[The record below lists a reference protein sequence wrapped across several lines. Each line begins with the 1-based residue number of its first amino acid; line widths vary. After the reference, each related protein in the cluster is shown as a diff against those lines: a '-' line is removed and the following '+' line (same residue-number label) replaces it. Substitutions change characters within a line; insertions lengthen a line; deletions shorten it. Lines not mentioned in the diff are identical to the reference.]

1 MSDRHMDELDRWLA
15 AEQAGGLEEADALFA
30 AVARRHLPLLQE
42 PAGLSAAILAS
53 LPRGSPSGWLAALL
67 NPGASRW
74 ARATVAASVAVL
86 GVALATLSLGRL
98 IAFWSWSVEVLARL
112 THGAWAAAA
121 AAIEVGGATIAL
133 LGDLGRAAMV
143 VAGSGAAPALIVA
156 NVLLASLAF
165 LGLSRLLSPREEF
178 S

>member
-1 MSDRHMDELDRWLA
+1 MRELDRWLA
-15 AEQAGGLEEADALFA
+15 AEQAGAVEEADALFA
-30 AVARRHLPLLQE
+30 AVARRQLPLLEE

-53 LPRGSPSGWLAALL
+53 LPRKRTFRWFAPLLALGV
-67 NPGASRW
+67 PRW

-86 GVALATLSLGRL
+86 GVALATLSLGQL
-98 IAFWSWSVEVLARL
+98 IECWSWSVEALAHAATWALGVLA
-112 THGAWAAAA
+112 AAVGVCG
-121 AAIEVGGATIAL
+121 AAIAVV
-133 LGDLGRAAMV
+133 GDLGRAAMV

-156 NVLLASLAF
+156 NVLVASLAF

>member
-1 MSDRHMDELDRWLA
+1 MSDRHTDELDRWLA
-15 AEQAGGLEEADALFA
+15 AEQAEALEEADALFA
-30 AVARRHLPLLQE
+30 AVARRQLPLLEE

-53 LPRGSPSGWLAALL
+53 LPRAKRFGWFAALL
-67 NPGASRW
+67 ALDASRW

-86 GVALATLSLGRL
+86 GAALAMLSLGRL
-98 IAFWSWSVEVLARL
+98 IECWSWSVEALAR
-112 THGAWAAAA
+112 AATGTVAA
-121 AAIEVGGATIAL
+121 LAAVARVCGATIAL

-143 VAGSGAAPALIVA
+143 VAGSGAAPALILASV
-156 NVLLASLAF
+156 VVASLAF

>member
-30 AVARRHLPLLQE
+30 AVARRHLPLLEE
-42 PAGLSAAILAS
+42 PAGLAAAILAS
-53 LPRGSPSGWLAALL
+53 LPRTKRFGWFVTIL
-67 NPGASRW
+67 NGGVPLW

-86 GVALATLSLGRL
+86 GAAPAMLSLGRL
-98 IAFWSWSVEVLARL
+98 IELWSWSVEALAHA
-112 THGAWAAAA
+112 TTGTVAALAA
-121 AAIEVGGATIAL
+121 VAGVCGATIAL

-143 VAGSGAAPALIVA
+143 VAGSGAAPALILASIV
-156 NVLLASLAF
+156 VASLAF

>member
-1 MSDRHMDELDRWLA
+1 MSDRHTDELDRWLA
-15 AEQAGGLEEADALFA
+15 AEQAEALEEADALFA
-30 AVARRHLPLLQE
+30 AVARRQLPLLEE

-53 LPRGSPSGWLAALL
+53 LPRAKRFGWFAALL
-67 NPGASRW
+67 ALDASRW

-86 GVALATLSLGRL
+86 GAALAMLSLGRL
-98 IAFWSWSVEVLARL
+98 IECWSWSVEALAR
-112 THGAWAAAA
+112 AATGTVAA
-121 AAIEVGGATIAL
+121 LAAVAGVCGATIAL

-143 VAGSGAAPALIVA
+143 VAGSGAAPALILASV
-156 NVLLASLAF
+156 VVASLAF

>member
-53 LPRGSPSGWLAALL
+53 LPRRRTSGWFAALL

-74 ARATVAASVAVL
+74 ARATVTASVAVV

-98 IAFWSWSVEVLARL
+98 IRFSSWGVEALARL
-112 THGAWAAAA
+112 THGAWAAVAA
-121 AAIEVGGATIAL
+121 GLEVGGATIAL
-133 LGDLGRAAMV
+133 LGDLGRAATL
-143 VAGSGAAPALIVA
+143 VAGSGVAPVLIVA
-156 NVLLASLAF
+156 NLIVAALAF
-165 LGLSRLLSPREEF
+165 FGLSRLLSPGEEF